1 MKRTFALKIPFLVA
15 VLLFYGY
22 MGFALESFRVTQ
34 AHIARIDPVQLEAV
48 TVSIGYNDGIA
59 VILPE
64 DRTFLKALEIEI
76 RSPDLAI
83 QFPGSMAYALYTDIS
98 HLPDGKTIDFSGEK
112 ILMEILPSRV
122 AFAFRIPLR
131 DNHGL
136 KSDPYTEV
144 LAEVLPAESFPLFFR
159 LFPIMKGLP
168 DDFETASFSVKVKP
182 VLADEGGLLLSIAYP
197 EQGAGQLHEPV
208 SLSVRIDEKA
218 VPEPEKMQILSHG
231 EHLLAV
237 SAEKYRTEIRTFTI
251 ERARITGITIEMKDT
266 APTVTFVSP
275 DNVKIAFD
283 GEIVADPRG
292 TMKIEPGRHTVTFF
306 VGDYSLQRQ
315 FTAEE
320 GRDYSVSMT
329 MDAEIIELR

>member
-1 MKRTFALKIPFLVA
+1 MKRTFALKIPFLA
-15 VLLFYGY
+15 AALFVSS
-22 MGFALESFRVTQ
+22 FAGIAAENFRVTR
-34 AHIARIDPVQLEAV
+34 AFTARVDSALVEEV
-48 TVSIGYNDGIA
+48 SVSIGYNDGLA

-98 HLPDGKTIDFSGEK
+98 QLPDGRTIDFSGEK
-112 ILMEILPSRV
+112 ILMEILPSRL
-122 AFAFRIPLR
+122 AFALRIPLR

-144 LAEVLPAESFPLFFR
+144 LAEVPPAESFPLFFR

-197 EQGAGQLHEPV
+197 EQDAVQLHEPG

-218 VPEPEKMQILSHG
+218 VPEPEKMQILSPG

-237 SAEKYRTEIRTFTI
+237 YAEKYRTEVRTFTI

-266 APTVTFVSP
+266 APTVTFASP
-275 DNVKIAFD
+275 DNVEVVFD

-292 TMKIEPGRHTVTFF
+292 TMKIEPGRHTVMFS

-329 MDAEIIELR
+329 VDAEVIELR